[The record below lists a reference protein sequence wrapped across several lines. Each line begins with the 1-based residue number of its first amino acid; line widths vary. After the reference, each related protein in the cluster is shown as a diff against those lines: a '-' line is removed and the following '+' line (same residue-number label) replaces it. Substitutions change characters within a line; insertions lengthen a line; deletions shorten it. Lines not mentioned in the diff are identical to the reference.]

1 MSADPVKKL
10 HALVKRLRAK
20 HPEASVFPAPAWE
33 GTDPILSEFV
43 FSLLLAESTP
53 VLALEA
59 FEIVKSEFVDLNEL
73 RIALPDEVAEL
84 LGDDYPH
91 AAERAAR
98 IRATLHDIFQREH
111 VMSLAALADAG
122 KREIRQYLQ
131 SINGVTPFVIARV
144 KLLHLGGTAIPVDNT
159 LLSRLHKEHTL
170 ENAATCESAGDW
182 LPKQFE
188 PGQSASLHALFLAS
202 AEADVEPAKPGKPTK
217 SDRNDKTDKP
227 KPAKAKEASKV
238 SKGTKRSKAT

>member
-202 AEADVEPAKPGKPTK
+202 AEADVEPAKPGKP
-217 SDRNDKTDKP
+217 